1 MAAGSKSFR
10 RRRGARGL
18 LAGIAA
24 VAALA
29 AAPSTRAAEIRIA
42 VGAPV
47 TSIDP
52 HFHNLSPNNALAEQI
67 FEGLFGTDAKARVV
81 PELAEAW
88 RLVGDDC
95 WEITLRQGVKF
106 HNGSDFTAEDVAFT
120 LGRAG
125 NVPNS
130 PSSFGI
136 YTRAVTGVEIVN
148 AHTVR
153 LRTNGIYPLLPVDLA
168 QVVMLDR
175 ETHLNATTEDFNS
188 GRAAIGTG
196 PFRFVRYAPGDRI
209 ELERNDTYHAEK
221 PAWTRV
227 SYRIIVNDAART
239 AALLAG
245 DVDFIDQV
253 ATSDIERLRRD
264 QRVQMSEVVGLRII
278 YLAMDQMRRDGGTPF
293 ITNAQGQPISPNPLT
308 DLRVRRALSMAINRE
323 AITRQVMEGAAIPAG
338 QFLPPGV
345 FSHVPRLDAPRFDPE
360 GAKKLL
366 AEAGFPQ
373 GFQVTIHGPNDRYIN
388 DARIIQA
395 IAQMWTRAGINT
407 RVEAAPWASYI
418 ARASRQEFSIFLVG
432 WGTSTGE
439 ASSPLRSLVA
449 TFNRDTGMGPSNRG
463 RYSNAEVDR
472 LLAEALR
479 TMDDEAREKLLQ
491 DATRLAMEDVGIIP
505 IHIQKNIW
513 AMRRGL
519 VHDARADELTRAQ
532 DIRPAR

>member
-1 MAAGSKSFR
+1 MLARIYSLAIRAAGL
-10 RRRGARGL
+10 GAGL
-18 LAGIAA
+18 ILA
-24 VAALA
+24 AALA
-29 AAPSTRAAEIRIA
+29 PPGQAQDLRMA

-67 FEGLFGTDAKARVV
+67 FDGLFGTDSKARVV
-81 PELAEAW
+81 PELAASH
-88 RLVGDDC
+88 RLVGEDA
-95 WEITLRQGVKF
+95 WEITLKRGVKF

-120 LGRAG
+120 LARAP

-136 YTRAVTGVEIVN
+136 YTRAVTGVEIVDS
-148 AHTVR
+148 HTIR
-153 LRTNGIYPLLPVDLA
+153 LRTQGPYPLLPVDLA
-168 QVVMLDR
+168 QVVMLDKQ
-175 ETHLNATTEDFNS
+175 THENATTEDFNA
-188 GRAAIGTG
+188 GRVAYGTG
-196 PFRFVRYAPGDRI
+196 PFRFVRYLPGDRI
-209 ELERNDTYHAEK
+209 ELERNDTYHGEK
-221 PAWTRV
+221 PHWARV
-227 SYRIIVNDAART
+227 NYRIIVNDAARSS
-239 AALLAG
+239 ALLAG

-264 QRVQMSEVVGLRII
+264 QRVQLSEVVGLRII
-278 YLAMDQMRRDGGTPF
+278 YLALDRSRGEGGTPHV
-293 ITNAQGQPISPNPLT
+293 TNAQGQPISPNPLN

-323 AITRQVMEGAAIPAG
+323 GITRQVMEGAAIPAG
-338 QFLPPGV
+338 QFLPEGV
-345 FSHVPRLDAPRFDPE
+345 FSHVPGLLPPRHDVD
-360 GAKKLL
+360 GARKLL

-373 GFQVTIHGPNDRYIN
+373 GFNITIHGPNDRYIN
-388 DARIIQA
+388 DSRIIQA

-407 RVEAAPWASYI
+407 RVEASPWASYI
-418 ARASRQEFSIFLVG
+418 ARASRQEFSVFLVG

-449 TFNRDTGMGPSNRG
+449 TYNRDTGMGPSNRG
-463 RYSNAEVDR
+463 RFSNPEVDR

-479 TMDDEAREKLLQ
+479 TLDDAAREKLLQ
-491 DATRLAMEDVGIIP
+491 DATRVAMEDVGIIP

-519 VHDARADELTRAQ
+519 AHDARADELTRAQ

>member
-1 MAAGSKSFR
+1 MRA
-10 RRRGARGL
+10 L
-18 LAGIAA
+18 T
-24 VAALA
+24 VAALLASVASGVPA
-29 AAPSTRAAEIRIA
+29 AAQTLTIA

-67 FEGLFGTDAKARVV
+67 FDGLFGTDSQARVV
-81 PELAEAW
+81 PELAASW
-88 RLVGDDC
+88 KLVADDT
-95 WEITLRQGVKF
+95 WEIALKPGVTF
-106 HNGSDFTAEDVAFT
+106 HNGSAFTAEDVAFT
-120 LGRAG
+120 LARAP

-136 YTRAVTGVEIVN
+136 YTRAVTGVEIVDQ
-148 AHTVR
+148 HTIR
-153 LRTNGIYPLLPVDLA
+153 LRTRGPYPLLPVDLA
-168 QVVMLDR
+168 QVVMLDKQ
-175 ETHLNATTEDFNS
+175 THENATTEDFNA
-188 GRAAIGTG
+188 GRVAFGTG

-209 ELERNDTYHAEK
+209 ELERNDSYHGAA
-221 PAWTRV
+221 PAWQRV
-227 SYRIIVNDAART
+227 TYRIIVNDAART
-239 AALLAG
+239 AALRAG

-253 ATSDIERLRRD
+253 ATSDIEGLRRLPN
-264 QRVQMSEVVGLRII
+264 VQISEVVGLRII
-278 YLAMDQMRRDGGTPF
+278 YLALDRSRSEGGTPHV
-293 ITNAQGQPISPNPLT
+293 TNAQGQPISPNPLN

-323 AITRQVMEGAAIPAG
+323 AITRQLMEGAAIPAG
-338 QFLPPGV
+338 QFLPAGV
-345 FSHVPRLDAPRFDPE
+345 YSHVPGLEPPRFDTDQ
-360 GAKKLL
+360 ARRLL

-373 GFQVTIHGPNDRYIN
+373 GFHITLHGPNDRYIN

-407 RVEAAPWASYI
+407 RVEASPWATYI
-418 ARASRQEFSIFLVG
+418 ARASRQEFSAFLVG

-449 TFNRDTGMGPSNRG
+449 TFDRDTGMGPSNRG
-463 RYSNAEVDR
+463 RFSNAEVDR

-479 TMDDEAREKLLQ
+479 TLDDAAREKLLQ
-491 DATRLAMEDVGIIP
+491 DATRAAIEDVGIIP
-505 IHIQKNIW
+505 IHIQKNVW

>member
-1 MAAGSKSFR
+1 MFAGRNSFVLPAALLGLGMACAAGF
-10 RRRGARGL
+10 GHG
-18 LAGIAA
+18 
-24 VAALA
+24 A
-29 AAPSTRAAEIRIA
+29 AAQDLRMA

-52 HFHNLSPNNALAEQI
+52 HFHNLAPNNALAEQI
-67 FEGLFGTDAKARVV
+67 FDGLFGTDAKARVV
-81 PELAEAW
+81 PELAESY
-88 RLVGDDC
+88 RLVGEDA
-95 WEITLRQGVKF
+95 WEIRLKPGVKF

-120 LGRAG
+120 LARAP

-136 YTRAVTGVEIVN
+136 YTRAVTGVEIVDT
-148 AHTVR
+148 HTVR
-153 LRTNGIYPLLPVDLA
+153 LRTQGPYPLLPVDLA
-168 QVVMLDR
+168 QVVMLDKQ
-175 ETHLNATTEDFNS
+175 THENATTEDFNA
-188 GRAAIGTG
+188 GRVPFGTG
-196 PFRFVRYAPGDRI
+196 PFRFVRYLPGDRI
-209 ELERNDTYHAEK
+209 ELERNDRYHGEK
-221 PAWTRV
+221 PHWARV
-227 SYRIIVNDAART
+227 TYRIIINDAART
-239 AALLAG
+239 SALLAG

-264 QRVQMSEVVGLRII
+264 NRVQLSEVVGLRII
-278 YLAMDQMRRDGGTPF
+278 YLHLDRSRAEGGTPHL
-293 ITNAQGQPISPNPLT
+293 TDAQGRPISPNPLN

-323 AITRQVMEGAAIPAG
+323 GIARQVMEGAAIPAG

-345 FSHVPRLDAPRFDPE
+345 YSHVPGLEPPRFDLE
-360 GAKKLL
+360 GARRLL

-373 GFQVTIHGPNDRYIN
+373 GFNLTLHGPNDRYIN

-407 RVEAAPWASYI
+407 RVEASPWASYI
-418 ARASRQEFSIFLVG
+418 ARASRQEFSVFLVG

-463 RYSNAEVDR
+463 RYSNPEVDR
-472 LLAEALR
+472 LLAQALR
-479 TMDDEAREKLLQ
+479 TLDDGAREKLLQ
-491 DATRLAMEDVGIIP
+491 EATRVAIEDVGIIP

-519 VHDARADELTRAQ
+519 VHEARADELTRAQ